1 MKNMRKLMMALMA
14 LICMSAMA
22 TEGVQLSQS
31 GVRDML
37 IRVSGQERYLLIPIE
52 EAAPEYRM
60 QVIEDGRIVRT
71 VVLRLAAKGKID
83 YYVPMDLSAFN
94 RESLVLAVHVWNQPD
109 GERLREVSPMEYIA
123 WNELKLANT
132 FDTSNWD
139 KYRPIYHHT
148 PLYGW
153 MNDPNGMFYKD
164 GVWHLYYQYN
174 P

>member
-1 MKNMRKLMMALMA
+1 MKNMRKWMMALMA
-14 LICMSAMA
+14 LICVSAMA

-83 YYVPMDLSAFN
+83 YY
-94 RESLVLAVHVWNQPD
+94 WN
-109 GERLREVSPMEYIA
+109 
-123 WNELKLANT
+123 
-132 FDTSNWD
+132 F
-139 KYRPIYHHT
+139 
-148 PLYGW
+148 
-153 MNDPNGMFYKD
+153 
-164 GVWHLYYQYN
+164 
-174 P
+174 